1 MGWLRA
7 IAQKRNPQATQLRL
21 LKEELR
27 RISEKLVSRESE
39 LAEALDQQIATS
51 EIVRVIASSPTDI
64 QPCLMRWSRVSRGS
78 VRLQMA

>member
-1 MGWLRA
+1 MEWLGA
-7 IAQKRNPQATQLRL
+7 IKKKVSPQPSELSQ
-21 LKEELR
+21 LKEELCR
-27 RISEKLVSRESE
+27 VSEKLQSRESE